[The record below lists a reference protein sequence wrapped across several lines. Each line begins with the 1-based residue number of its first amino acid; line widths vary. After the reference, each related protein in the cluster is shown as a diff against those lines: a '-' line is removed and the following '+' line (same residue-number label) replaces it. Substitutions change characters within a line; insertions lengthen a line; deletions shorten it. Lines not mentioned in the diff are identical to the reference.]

1 MGIKCNQWKSH
12 SNIIDF
18 NNNNTLQCRRLVSLT
33 SWRRAA
39 VVRGLAG
46 FAVAELV
53 DRDDPE
59 AVGAVGVEAQLQV
72 VEVPG
77 HCLPLLPPPLL
88 LLCVLLLPGLHD
100 EL

>member
-1 MGIKCNQWKSH
+1 M
-12 SNIIDF
+12 
-18 NNNNTLQCRRLVSLT
+18 SLT